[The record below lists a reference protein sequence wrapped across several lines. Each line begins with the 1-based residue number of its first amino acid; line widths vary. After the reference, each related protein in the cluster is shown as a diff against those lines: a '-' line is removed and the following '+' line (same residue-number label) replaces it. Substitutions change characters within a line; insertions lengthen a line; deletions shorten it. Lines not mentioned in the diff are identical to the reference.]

1 MIRNKTDSVLS
12 LHHSTEETN
21 AESVFEK
28 GATRDNIG
36 EKEVSLSTEE
46 DSEDELY
53 GLALMLR
60 NTNNVTSSD
69 FEGNVLSDQ
78 TNRENS
84 LKKHESRRN
93 EEGELYSKCFPNVNR
108 RLVIHKGFYF
118 FFFSALGSLFP
129 YLVVFYKQLWL
140 SAHETG
146 ILIGI
151 RPLIQLLVTPMWGVI
166 ADTCKRSKVIFIMS
180 LVSWLVSNYS
190 LSLVSPVFHLGDC
203 KDNGT
208 MEIIAEI
215 IENNIQVNNS
225 TSVIHQKLRKPVVV
239 NPGVSSEQWFEIV
252 GNVTASQSSDKTI
265 ISKQNGQDQSKRSRR
280 PVENN
285 QNTPGHDALNLG
297 APDSIM
303 IEVGGKNDRRQL
315 SRTLKHTDSK
325 TMATPNIENSKL
337 FTMAERKLTKTK
349 FKASM
354 PTHNKKRSTPASNDI
369 IFKTDFLKR
378 FHNLSDINIDELS
391 SQIKRERIEKLF
403 DFLNMV
409 GEYPW
414 PLDTVANYDSTQA
427 SYDWK
432 KPTDEHLFMILF
444 VITATGELIA
454 APATTL
460 ADTATLQNLG
470 KFLN

>member
-1 MIRNKTDSVLS
+1 MIRNKTDSVLD
-12 LHHSTEETN
+12 LHHSREETN
-21 AESVFEK
+21 SENVFEK
-28 GATRDNIG
+28 GATRDNIE
-36 EKEVSLSTEE
+36 EKEVSLTTKQ
-46 DSEDELY
+46 DSEPDELY

-60 NTNNVTSSD
+60 NTNNVTSSE
-69 FEGNVLSDQ
+69 FEDNVLSDQ
-78 TNRENS
+78 TNREKS
-84 LKKHESRRN
+84 LKKHELRRN
-93 EEGELYSKCFPNVNR
+93 EEGERYSKCFPNVNR

-129 YLVVFYKQLWL
+129 YLAVFYKQLWL

-151 RPLIQLLVTPMWGVI
+151 RPLIQLFVTPMWGVM
-166 ADTCKRSKVIFIMS
+166 ADTYKRSKVIFIMS

-190 LSLVSPVFHLGDC
+190 LSLVSPVFHIGDC

-215 IENNIQVNNS
+215 IENNIQEKNS
-225 TSVIHQKLRKPVVV
+225 TSVIHQKLRKPVIV
-239 NPGVSSEQWFEIV
+239 NPGASSEQWFEIV
-252 GNVTASQSSDKTI
+252 GNVTSSQSSDKTI
-265 ISKQNGQDQSKRSRR
+265 ISKQNGQDQIKRS
-280 PVENN
+280 N

-297 APDSIM
+297 ASDSIM
-303 IEVGGKNDRRQL
+303 REVDGKNDRKQL
-315 SRTLKHTDSK
+315 SRTLKYINSRTR
-325 TMATPNIENSKL
+325 ATSNIENSKL
-337 FTMAERKLTKTK
+337 FTMSEGKLTKPK
-349 FKASM
+349 LKASM
-354 PTHNKKRSTPASNDI
+354 LTHSKERSMPASNDI

-391 SQIKRERIEKLF
+391 NQIKRERIEKLF

-470 KFLN
+470 KFLK

>member
-1 MIRNKTDSVLS
+1 MIRNKTDSVLN
-12 LHHSTEETN
+12 LHHSREETN

-36 EKEVSLSTEE
+36 EKEVSLTTEE

-69 FEGNVLSDQ
+69 FESNVLSDQ
-78 TNRENS
+78 TNREKS
-84 LKKHESRRN
+84 LKKHESRRI

-129 YLVVFYKQLWL
+129 YLAVFYKQLWL

-166 ADTCKRSKVIFIMS
+166 ADTYKRSKVIFIMS

-215 IENNIQVNNS
+215 IENNIQVKNS
-225 TSVIHQKLRKPVVV
+225 TSVIHQRLRKPVVI

-265 ISKQNGQDQSKRSRR
+265 ISKRNGQDQIKRSRR

-285 QNTPGHDALNLG
+285 QNNPGHDALNLG
-297 APDSIM
+297 AS
-303 IEVGGKNDRRQL
+303 G
-315 SRTLKHTDSK
+315 SLKHINSK

-337 FTMAERKLTKTK
+337 FTMSAGKLTKPK
-349 FKASM
+349 FKGSM
-354 PTHNKKRSTPASNDI
+354 PTHNKKRSMPANNDI

-432 KPTDEHLFMILF
+432 KTTDEHLFMILF